1 MNDLKKTS
9 KRITNFINGQI
20 AEKVFPGAVVAI
32 LEKDKVLYHAAFGQ
46 RIITPKQAPML
57 NDTLFDL
64 ASLTKPI
71 VIGTL
76 SMQLVE
82 SDKLVLDEK
91 VQAYLPEF
99 THPDITCRDILT
111 HTSGLPAW
119 KPLYIETTSPDD
131 VVEHLGKMP
140 LESEP
145 GEKVTYSCL
154 GYILMGKLLTSITEK
169 PLDTLAYEN
178 IFKPLGMKRTGYN
191 PPSPNF
197 TNWHDNCAA
206 TEDSNS
212 FERRMIDSGQ
222 HGRYY
227 KGHDWREG
235 VIIGEVHDENA
246 NYLGGVSGNAGIFSN
261 ARDLITFCQMI
272 LNYGAPLLSAQS
284 IQELSIPQPL
294 HGECLNG
301 SHTVDVDA
309 TEQRSI
315 GWHILPDGAMY
326 HTGFTGTS
334 IRIDLEM
341 GIAAILLTNRVH
353 PDAQSTGIMGC
364 RNQFHRIV
372 FG

>member
-1 MNDLKKTS
+1 MNTTAISELIEKQ
-9 KRITNFINGQI
+9 IT
-20 AEKVFPGAVVAI
+20 EKVFPGAVVAI
-32 LEKDKVLYHAAFGQ
+32 LDKDKIHYHAAFGQ

-76 SMQLVE
+76 TVQLAE
-82 SDKLVLDEK
+82 SDTITLDEK
-91 VQAYLPEF
+91 VQTYLPVF
-99 THPDITCRDILT
+99 NHPDITCIDLLR

-119 KPLYIETTSPDD
+119 KPLYIETESPENI
-131 VVEHLGKMP
+131 VELMGNMP
-140 LESEP
+140 LEFAP

-154 GYILMGKLLTSITEK
+154 GYILMGKILTAITGK

-178 IFKPLGMKRTGYN
+178 IFKPLGMNRTYYN
-191 PPSPNF
+191 PPPQL
-197 TNWHDNCAA
+197 HHNCAA

-212 FERRMIDSGQ
+212 FERRMINAGQ
-222 HGRYY
+222 HGTYY
-227 KGHDWREG
+227 KGHTWRDG

-246 NYLGGVSGNAGIFSN
+246 NYLEGVSGNAGLFST
-261 ARDLITFCQMI
+261 ARDLMTFCQMI
-272 LNYGAPLLSAQS
+272 LQYGSPLLSAQS
-284 IQELSIPQPL
+284 ILQLSIPKTP
-294 HGECLNG
+294 H
-301 SHTVDVDA
+301 DA

-315 GWHILPDGAMY
+315 GWHILPDRAMY

-334 IRIDLEM
+334 IRINLEM

-353 PDAQSTGIMGC
+353 PDAQKIGIMEC
-364 RNQFHRIV
+364 RNQFHKIV

>member
-1 MNDLKKTS
+1 MNVKAISTLIE
-9 KRITNFINGQI
+9 RNI
-20 AEKVFPGAVVAI
+20 ADKVFPGAVVAI
-32 LEKDKVLYHAAFGQ
+32 LEKEKILYHAAFGH

-76 SMQLVE
+76 TMQMLE
-82 SDKLVLDEK
+82 SNQLALDKK
-91 VQAYLPEF
+91 VQEYLPEF
-99 THPDITCRDILT
+99 KHPHITCRHLLT

-119 KPLYIETTSPDD
+119 KPLYIETSSPDNI
-131 VVEHLGKMP
+131 VEHLGLMP
-140 LESEP
+140 LESTP

-169 PLDTLAYEN
+169 PLDTLANES
-178 IFKPLGMKRTGYN
+178 IIKALGMNRTYYN
-191 PPSPNF
+191 PP
-197 TNWHDNCAA
+197 HQLQDNCAA

-212 FERRMIDSGQ
+212 FERRMINSGQ

-227 KGHDWREG
+227 KGHNWREG

-246 NYLGGVSGNAGIFSN
+246 NYLGGVSGNAGLFSN
-261 ARDLITFCQMI
+261 ARDLITFCQMLLNSGNTI
-272 LNYGAPLLSAQS
+272 LSPKS
-284 IQELSIPQPL
+284 IQALQIPQTP
-294 HGECLNG
+294 
-301 SHTVDVDA
+301 DDA

-315 GWHILPDGAMY
+315 GWHILSDGAMY

-334 IRIDLEM
+334 MRIDLEM

-353 PDAQSTGIMGC
+353 PDAQSTGIMDC

>member
-1 MNDLKKTS
+1 MNVQAVSTLIEK
-9 KRITNFINGQI
+9 QI

-32 LEKDKVLYHAAFGQ
+32 LEKDRILYHAAFGQ

-76 SMQLVE
+76 TMQLVE
-82 SDKLVLDEK
+82 SDKLTLGET

-99 THPDITCRDILT
+99 THPDITGRDLLT

-119 KPLYIETTSPDD
+119 KPLYIETTSPED

-140 LESEP
+140 LESKP

-154 GYILMGKLLTSITEK
+154 GYILMGKLLTAITEK
-169 PLDTLAYEN
+169 PLDTLANER
-178 IFKPLGMKRTGYN
+178 IFEPLGMNRTCYN
-191 PPSPNF
+191 PSSQFHN
-197 TNWHDNCAA
+197 NCAA

-227 KGHDWREG
+227 KGHNWRER

-246 NYLGGVSGNAGIFSN
+246 NYLGGVSGNAGLFSN
-261 ARDLITFCQMI
+261 ARDLITFCQM
-272 LNYGAPLLSAQS
+272 LLHGGNSFLSANS
-284 IQELSIPQPL
+284 IQEFAMPQTPN
-294 HGECLNG
+294 E
-301 SHTVDVDA
+301 A

-315 GWHILPDGAMY
+315 GWHILSDGAMY

-334 IRIDLEM
+334 IRIDFEM

-353 PDAQSTGIMGC
+353 PDAQRTGIMEC

-372 FG
+372 FE

>member
-1 MNDLKKTS
+1 MNVQAVSTLIEK
-9 KRITNFINGQI
+9 QI
-20 AEKVFPGAVVAI
+20 AEKVVPGAVVAI
-32 LEKDKVLYHAAFGQ
+32 LEKDRILYHAAFGQ

-76 SMQLVE
+76 TMQLVE
-82 SDKLVLDEK
+82 SDKLELGET
-91 VQAYLPEF
+91 VQTYLPEF
-99 THPDITCRDILT
+99 THPDITCRDLLT

-119 KPLYIETTSPDD
+119 KPLYIETTSPEN

-154 GYILMGKLLTSITEK
+154 GYILMGKLLTAITEK
-169 PLDTLAYEN
+169 PLDTLAYEG
-178 IFKPLGMKRTGYN
+178 IFDPLGMNRTCYN
-191 PPSPNF
+191 PSSQF
-197 TNWHDNCAA
+197 QDNCAA

-227 KGHDWREG
+227 KGHNWREG

-246 NYLGGVSGNAGIFSN
+246 NYLGGVSGNAGLFSN
-261 ARDLITFCQMI
+261 ARDLITFCQM
-272 LNYGAPLLSAQS
+272 LLHGGNAFLSTKS
-284 IQELSIPQPL
+284 IQAFAMPQTP
-294 HGECLNG
+294 NG
-301 SHTVDVDA
+301 V

-315 GWHILPDGAMY
+315 GWHILSDGAMY

-353 PDAQSTGIMGC
+353 PDAQRTGIMEC
-364 RNQFHRIV
+364 RNQFHRII

>member
-1 MNDLKKTS
+1 MINTKNTS
-9 KRITNFINGQI
+9 KRIAKFINGQI

-76 SMQLVE
+76 TVQLVE
-82 SDKLVLDEK
+82 SDMIALGGT
-91 VQAYLPEF
+91 VQEYLPEF
-99 THPDITCRDILT
+99 NQPDITCIDLLT

-119 KPLYIETTSPDD
+119 KPLYIETESPKNI
-131 VVEHLGKMP
+131 VEHLGNMP
-140 LESEP
+140 LESVP

-154 GYILMGKLLTSITEK
+154 GYILMEKILTGITEK

-178 IFKPLGMKRTGYN
+178 IFKPLGMNRTSYN
-191 PPSPNF
+191 PPAQL
-197 TNWHDNCAA
+197 HDNCAA

-212 FERRMIDSGQ
+212 FERRMINSGQ
-222 HGRYY
+222 HGQYY
-227 KGHDWREG
+227 KGHTWRDG

-246 NYLGGVSGNAGIFSN
+246 NYLGGVSGNAGLFSN

-272 LNYGAPLLSAQS
+272 LNYGSPLLSAES
-284 IQELSIPQPL
+284 IQELSIPQTP
-294 HGECLNG
+294 N
-301 SHTVDVDA
+301 DA

-353 PDAQSTGIMGC
+353 PDAQSTGIIAC

-372 FG
+372 FE